1 MNPASRHR
9 VLLVE
14 DNDLNRTLVR
24 TIQARP
30 ADPTAQAV
38 TLIEAAD
45 LAAARAEL
53 AAVPI
58 DLILLDM
65 QLPDG
70 DGLSLAHE
78 LATETGSKRPV
89 VIALTAS
96 VLPQHEHRR
105 AQQEPHGLGGLA
117 DQQDH
122 VRAAGCDGFLGKP
135 YQPRQL
141 IDILTAYLPSRHLR

>member
-1 MNPASRHR
+1 MNPTSRHR

-24 TIQARP
+24 TILARS

-53 AAVPI
+53 AATPI

-96 VLPQHEHRR
+96 VLPQ
-105 AQQEPHGLGGLA
+105 
-117 DQQDH
+117 QQDH
-122 VRAAGCDGFLGKP
+122 VRAAGCDGFIGKP

-141 IDILTAYLPSRHLR
+141 IDILTAHLPSPHLR

>member
-1 MNPASRHR
+1 MNPTSRYR

-24 TIQARP
+24 TILARS

-53 AAVPI
+53 AATPV
-58 DLILLDM
+58 DLVLLDM

-78 LATETGSKRPV
+78 LAAETGSKRPV

-96 VLPQHEHRR
+96 VLPQ
-105 AQQEPHGLGGLA
+105 
-117 DQQDH
+117 QQDS

-141 IDILTAYLPSRHLR
+141 IDILTAHLPSQHLR

>member
-1 MNPASRHR
+1 MNPTSRYR

-14 DNDLNRTLVR
+14 DNELNRTLVR
-24 TIQARP
+24 TILARS
-30 ADPTAQAV
+30 ADPHAQAV

-53 AAVPI
+53 AATPV

-96 VLPQHEHRR
+96 VLPQ
-105 AQQEPHGLGGLA
+105 
-117 DQQDH
+117 QQDS

-141 IDILTAYLPSRHLR
+141 IDILTAHLPSRHLRS

>member
-1 MNPASRHR
+1 MNPTSRHR

-24 TIQARP
+24 TILARS
-30 ADPTAQAV
+30 ADPAAQAV

-53 AAVPI
+53 AATPV
-58 DLILLDM
+58 DLVLLDM

-70 DGLSLAHE
+70 DGLSVARE
-78 LATETGSKRPV
+78 LATATGSKRPV

-96 VLPQHEHRR
+96 VLPQ
-105 AQQEPHGLGGLA
+105 
-117 DQQDH
+117 QQDS
-122 VRAAGCDGFLGKP
+122 VRAAGCDVWLPKP
-135 YQPRQL
+135 VDTRTWLSVFASHTEP
-141 IDILTAYLPSRHLR
+141 TSRNSDKPV

>member
-1 MNPASRHR
+1 MNPTSRYR

-14 DNDLNRTLVR
+14 DNELNRTLVR
-24 TIQARP
+24 TILARS

-53 AAVPI
+53 AATPI

-78 LATETGSKRPV
+78 LAAETESKRPV

-96 VLPQHEHRR
+96 VL
-105 AQQEPHGLGGLA
+105 AQQ
-117 DQQDH
+117 QDSAC
-122 VRAAGCDGFLGKP
+122 AAGCAGFLGKP

-141 IDILTAYLPSRHLR
+141 IDILIAHLPARHLQP